1 MTLISKQ
8 DRSAI
13 MIQRIRALLMEHGL
27 TDAALAQRIGIPQ
40 GTISRLLAGETV
52 DPRISTIAAI
62 ADALNTT
69 VSYLIDLNY
78 RSEIP
83 VLKWSQVSAFFHGT
97 FDEAAQ
103 THWIFSNN
111 PTPKGSFAVIAA
123 RSMEPRYRANSFL
136 IIERTSD
143 IYDSQAVILLDINN
157 DPVIRKVIVDGS
169 RFLFS
174 ELNSN
179 VIDRSISQ
187 PGSHVLVGVV
197 TESRFQEYEIGI

>member
-1 MTLISKQ
+1 
-8 DRSAI
+8 
-13 MIQRIRALLMEHGL
+13 MIQRIRALLVEQGL
-27 TDAALAQRIGIPQ
+27 TDSALAQRIGIPQ

-69 VSYLIDLNY
+69 VSYLTDVNY

-83 VLKWSQVSAFFHGT
+83 VLKWSQVSAFHHGV

-103 THWIFSNN
+103 TRWIFSNN
-111 PTPKGSFAVIAA
+111 PTTKGSFAVVAA

-136 IIERTSD
+136 IIERAFD
-143 IYDSQAVILLDINN
+143 IYDSQAVILLDKNN
-157 DPVIRKVIVDGS
+157 DPLIRKVVMDGS
-169 RFLFS
+169 KFLFS

-179 VIDRSISQ
+179 VIDRPISQ
-187 PGSHVLVGVV
+187 QGAHTLVGVV
-197 TESRFQEYEIGI
+197 TESRFQEYEIEI

>member
-1 MTLISKQ
+1 
-8 DRSAI
+8 
-13 MIQRIRALLMEHGL
+13 MIQRIRALLTEHGL

-52 DPRISTIAAI
+52 DPRISTVAAI

-69 VSYLIDLNY
+69 VSYLTDINY

-83 VLKWSQVSAFFHGT
+83 VLKWSQVSTFYHGG
-97 FDEAAQ
+97 FDETVQ
-103 THWIFSNN
+103 TRWIFSNN
-111 PTPKGSFAVIAA
+111 TTTKGSFAVVAA

-136 IIERTSD
+136 IIERTPD
-143 IYDSQAVILLDINN
+143 IYDSQAVILLDVNN
-157 DPVIRKVIVDGS
+157 DPVIRKVVVDGS
-169 RFLFS
+169 KFLFS

-197 TESRFQEYEIGI
+197 TESRFQEYEIET